1 MNNRIKELSENMLS
15 NERNEVPS
23 GRIIPVYLTN
33 EGDVYPIRFH
43 NMEELDL
50 IQKLVAGFLDNRVGV
65 DFNCMI
71 NNPKNK
77 ISIMEVKR

>member
-1 MNNRIKELSENMLS
+1 MLS

-43 NMEELDL
+43 SMEELDL
-50 IQKLVAGFLDNRVGV
+50 IQKLVAGFLDNRV
-65 DFNCMI
+65 
-71 NNPKNK
+71 
-77 ISIMEVKR
+77 

>member
-1 MNNRIKELSENMLS
+1 MLS

-43 NMEELDL
+43 SMEELDL
-50 IQKLVAGFLDNRVGV
+50 KKLVAGFLDNRV
-65 DFNCMI
+65 
-71 NNPKNK
+71 
-77 ISIMEVKR
+77 